1 MEKKVEK
8 ENLDNK
14 NLNKV
19 IKRSKD
25 VLNVLYLIGIIVLLI
40 LLSRLFIE
48 YKIFKILGE
57 ILSVISPLFIG
68 FVIAWLIDPFIKKIT
83 KISKD
88 KIPRFASTIIA
99 YLIVIGII
107 VGMIVIISPQLAS
120 QIKRF
125 CWKNTIHTK

>member
-40 LLSRLFIE
+40 LLSRLLIK

-57 ILSVISPLFIG
+57 ILSVI
-68 FVIAWLIDPFIKKIT
+68 
-83 KISKD
+83 
-88 KIPRFASTIIA
+88 IP
-99 YLIVIGII
+99 
-107 VGMIVIISPQLAS
+107 
-120 QIKRF
+120 
-125 CWKNTIHTK
+125 